1 MASAEEWVYSKMNKY
16 PKSLEILIESYQ
28 HLPGVG
34 RKSAERF
41 ALYTLFN
48 MSNEDVED
56 FSNILASIKKDIHI
70 CPSCGNIC
78 EDEYCSICSN
88 IKRDHSSILVVE
100 SIKDLIAIENTN
112 QFNGIYHV
120 TNGAINFSKG
130 ITIDD
135 LNIDSL
141 VEKVKKG
148 DVKEVILATNA
159 TLEGETTA
167 RYIKE
172 LLRDSSVKITRLA
185 SGLPV
190 GGDIS
195 YADEMTVVKAFEGRH
210 EY

>member
-1 MASAEEWVYSKMNKY
+1 MNKY
-16 PKSLEILIESYQ
+16 PKALEVLIDSYM

-34 RKSAERF
+34 KKTAERF
-41 ALYTLFN
+41 ALYTLFS
-48 MSNEDVED
+48 MSEEDCND
-56 FSNILASIKKDIHI
+56 FSNSLASIKKDIHI

-78 EDEYCSICSN
+78 EDEFCRICEN
-88 IKRDHSSILVVE
+88 ISRDHSQILVVE
-100 SIKDLIAIENTN
+100 GIKDLIAIENTS
-112 QFNGIYHV
+112 QYNGVYHV
-120 TNGAINFSKG
+120 INGAINFSKG

-141 VEKVKKG
+141 IEKVKKG
-148 DVKEVILATNA
+148 GIKEVILATNA

-172 LLRDSSVKITRLA
+172 LLGGLNVRVTRLA

-195 YADEMTVVKAFEGRH
+195 YADEMTVVKAFEGRR

>member
-1 MASAEEWVYSKMNKY
+1 MNKY
-16 PKSLEILIESYQ
+16 PKALEVLIDSYMR
-28 HLPGVG
+28 LPGVG
-34 RKSAERF
+34 KKTAERF
-41 ALYTLFN
+41 ALYTLFS
-48 MSNEDVED
+48 MSEEDCND
-56 FSNILASIKKDIHI
+56 FSNSLTSIKKDIHI

-78 EDEYCSICSN
+78 EDEFCRICES
-88 IKRDHSSILVVE
+88 KSRDHSQILVVE
-100 SIKDLIAIENTN
+100 GIKDLIAIENTS
-112 QFNGIYHV
+112 QYNGVYHV
-120 TNGAINFSKG
+120 INGAINFSKG

-141 VEKVKKG
+141 IDKVKKG
-148 DVKEVILATNA
+148 GIKEIILATNA

-172 LLRDSSVKITRLA
+172 LLNGLDVKVTRLA

-195 YADEMTVVKAFEGRH
+195 YADEMTVVKAFEGRR

>member
-1 MASAEEWVYSKMNKY
+1 MNKY
-16 PKSLEILIESYQ
+16 PKALEVLIDSYMR
-28 HLPGVG
+28 LPGVG
-34 RKSAERF
+34 KKTAERF
-41 ALYTLFN
+41 ALYTLFS
-48 MSNEDVED
+48 MSEEDCND
-56 FSNILASIKKDIHI
+56 FSNSLTSIKKDIHI

-78 EDEYCSICSN
+78 EDEFCRICES
-88 IKRDHSSILVVE
+88 KSRDHSQILVVE
-100 SIKDLIAIENTN
+100 GIKDLIAIENTS
-112 QFNGIYHV
+112 QYNGVYHV
-120 TNGAINFSKG
+120 ITGAINFSKG

-141 VEKVKKG
+141 IDKVKKG
-148 DVKEVILATNA
+148 GIKEIILATNA

-172 LLRDSSVKITRLA
+172 LLNGLDVKVTRLA

-195 YADEMTVVKAFEGRH
+195 YADEMTVVKAFEGRR